1 MCHIVGSDIM
11 YRNNTQNA
19 LLCCHGNTFSIYYN
33 VDSDIY
39 VNPTNGTHSCVFM
52 ATMVMPTHHN
62 ATLYVKCLLV
72 FGAIN
77 ITK

>member
-1 MCHIVGSDIM
+1 M
-11 YRNNTQNA
+11 YCNNTQNA
-19 LLCCHGNTFSIYYN
+19 LLCYDGNTFSIYHN
-33 VDSDIY
+33 ADSDIY
-39 VNPTNGTHSCVFM
+39 VNPTKGTQSFVFM

-62 ATLYVKCLLV
+62 VTLYVKCLLV

>member
-1 MCHIVGSDIM
+1 M

-19 LLCCHGNTFSIYYN
+19 LLCYHGNTFSTYYN
-33 VDSDIY
+33 VDSDLN
-39 VNPTNGTHSCVFM
+39 VNPTKSFCVFM

-62 ATLYVKCLLV
+62 VMLYIKFLLV